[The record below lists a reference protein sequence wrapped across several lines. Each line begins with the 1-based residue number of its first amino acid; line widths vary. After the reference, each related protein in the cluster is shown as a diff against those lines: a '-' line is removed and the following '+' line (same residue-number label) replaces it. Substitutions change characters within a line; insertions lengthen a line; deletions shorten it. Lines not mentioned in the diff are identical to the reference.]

1 MKIIAEI
8 GTAHQ
13 GDLKQ
18 AETLIK
24 AAARSGADCAKFQI
38 VYAREILHPETGL
51 VELPGGS
58 TPLYKV
64 FEALER
70 DASFYQD
77 LKDLTEGEGLEFL
90 ATPFGLESAGLLH
103 SLNPEEVK
111 IASPEV
117 NHIPLLEEIATWKLP
132 VLLSSGVSRLS
143 DLELALDILGRD
155 KTTLLHCV
163 TSYPAPEEEYN
174 LAVLPHL
181 AAILGVATGV
191 SDHSMDPELVPGLA
205 FIQGAQVLE
214 KHFTLSRGDGG
225 LDDPIALDAANFRRM
240 CDYIAMLEPLT
251 DSFSR
256 MEKMEKDF
264 SKEKIRAVL
273 GSGQKLLAPCEAE
286 NYGRTNRSIHALG
299 DLAPGT
305 VLTEEN
311 MAVLRTEK
319 VLGPG
324 VSPVFYKKLIG
335 KITKRYIPAGEG
347 ILLEDLMEE
356 GD

>member
-18 AETLIK
+18 AEKLIR

-70 DASFYQD
+70 DASFYRD
-77 LKDLTEGEGLEFL
+77 LKDLTEGEGIEFL
-90 ATPFGLESAGLLH
+90 ATPFGLESAGILYSLH
-103 SLNPEEVK
+103 PKEVK

-117 NHIPLLEEIATWKLP
+117 NHIPLLEELASWKLP

-143 DLELALDILGRD
+143 DLELALDILGRE

-181 AAILGVATGV
+181 AALFGVETGV

-205 FIQGAQVLE
+205 FIQGANVLE
-214 KHFTLSRGDGG
+214 KHFTLSRRDGG
-225 LDDPIALDAANFRRM
+225 LDDPIALDAEDFRRM
-240 CDYIAMLEPLT
+240 RDFVDKLESLS
-251 DSFSR
+251 DRASRIEHMVKNFSEER
-256 MEKMEKDF
+256 
-264 SKEKIRAVL
+264 INAVL
-273 GSGQKLLAPCEAE
+273 GSGRKLLAPCEVE
-286 NYGRTNRSIHALG
+286 NYGRTNRSLHAMR
-299 DLAPGT
+299 DLNPGT
-305 VLTEEN
+305 VLSSEN

-319 VLGPG
+319 VLRPG

-335 KITKRYIPAGEG
+335 KTTKRYIPAGEG